1 MSLGKM
7 QDSKNFL
14 DRTNEQNIKNLVVV
28 IKTRTII
35 TFFWKNSCDGRSSF
49 CKEKW
54 KIALAELFVV
64 PAATAVHEK
73 CVDVS

>member
-7 QDSKNFL
+7 QDSKKKKKIS
-14 DRTNEQNIKNLVVV
+14 DGTNEQNIKNLVVV

-49 CKEKW
+49 CKEK
-54 KIALAELFVV
+54 
-64 PAATAVHEK
+64 
-73 CVDVS
+73 

>member
-35 TFFWKNSCDGRSSF
+35 TFFL
-49 CKEKW
+49 EK
-54 KIALAELFVV
+54 
-64 PAATAVHEK
+64 
-73 CVDVS
+73 